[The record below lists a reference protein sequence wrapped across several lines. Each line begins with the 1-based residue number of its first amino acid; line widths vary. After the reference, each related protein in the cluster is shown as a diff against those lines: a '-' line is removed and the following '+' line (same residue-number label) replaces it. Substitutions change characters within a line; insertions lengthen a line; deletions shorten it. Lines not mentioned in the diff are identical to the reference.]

1 MLFAVAVL
9 LVFIRTSFC
18 QSLSSSRRLSPSH
31 FLPRVLRRQIGTEW
45 DPKERLFR
53 NFGGLMGPMD
63 ETVGMQKWSKGPNV
77 TVTVVWIDPTNVI
90 AATYD
95 ILIDASAEFTHY
107 RPPLNQPLRPGVWSV
122 RILHHWSPVAE
133 MHFLIAPL
141 AYNKHQP
148 IRQGERTIQT
158 ASFCHLFELSSH
170 KMLCCF
176 STDYRLSKEVLAHFA
191 KYIYIKHGAIQMHVL
206 LESLFL

>member
-1 MLFAVAVL
+1 MQHPL
-9 LVFIRTSFC
+9 LVFLIPSFC
-18 QSLSSSRRLSPSH
+18 HSLLSPC
-31 FLPRVLRRQIGTEW
+31 FLSLWFPYSPFFHSQIGTEW
-45 DPKERLFR
+45 DAKERMFR

-95 ILIDASAEFTHY
+95 ILIDTSAEFTHY
-107 RPPLNQPLRPGVWSV
+107 RPPLNQPLRPGVWSI

-148 IRQGERTIQT
+148 IRQGEREIQT
-158 ASFCHLFELSSH
+158 AICCSFIITQNDCWLYYLY
-170 KMLCCF
+170 K
-176 STDYRLSKEVLAHFA
+176 
-191 KYIYIKHGAIQMHVL
+191 
-206 LESLFL
+206 

>member
-1 MLFAVAVL
+1 M
-9 LVFIRTSFC
+9 RFC
-18 QSLSSSRRLSPSH
+18 CNLSACLCSHPSLSLTHVPILS
-31 FLPRVLRRQIGTEW
+31 LLGQIGTEW
-45 DPKERLFR
+45 DAKERIFR

-63 ETVGMQKWSKGPNV
+63 ETVGMQKWVKGPNV

-107 RPPLNQPLRPGVWSV
+107 RPPLNQPLRPGVWNV

-133 MHFLIAPL
+133 MRFLIAPL

-148 IRQGERTIQT
+148 IRQGEKEIQVVSVVEGSCISST
-158 ASFCHLFELSSH
+158 CHLFQL
-170 KMLCCF
+170 
-176 STDYRLSKEVLAHFA
+176 
-191 KYIYIKHGAIQMHVL
+191 
-206 LESLFL
+206 

>member
-1 MLFAVAVL
+1 MCSHRSKYKYPHL
-9 LVFIRTSFC
+9 LCILLLLL
-18 QSLSSSRRLSPSH
+18 SLYF
-31 FLPRVLRRQIGTEW
+31 FLPHSVTHSCLSVFSPTHFRILHCRCQIGTEW
-45 DPKERLFR
+45 DAKERMFR
-53 NFGGLMGPMD
+53 NFGSLMGPMD

-141 AYNKHQP
+141 AFNKHQP
-148 IRQGERTIQT
+148 IRQGEREIQI
-158 ASFCHLFELSSH
+158 ASVIVMTLICN
-170 KMLCCF
+170 
-176 STDYRLSKEVLAHFA
+176 
-191 KYIYIKHGAIQMHVL
+191 
-206 LESLFL
+206 

>member
-1 MLFAVAVL
+1 MHPQRMLFIYGRCVFFAVL
-9 LVFIRTSFC
+9 GVNLYTLISCTFC
-18 QSLSSSRRLSPSH
+18 LCVSSCLCSYPILSLTLLSLH
-31 FLPRVLRRQIGTEW
+31 CQIGTEW
-45 DPKERLFR
+45 DAKERMFR

-95 ILIDASAEFTHY
+95 ILIDTSAEFTHY
-107 RPPLNQPLRPGVWSV
+107 HPPLNQPLRPGVWSV

-148 IRQGERTIQT
+148 IRQGE
-158 ASFCHLFELSSH
+158 
-170 KMLCCF
+170 
-176 STDYRLSKEVLAHFA
+176 KEYLW
-191 KYIYIKHGAIQMHVL
+191 L
-206 LESLFL
+206 L

>member
-1 MLFAVAVL
+1 M
-9 LVFIRTSFC
+9 RFC
-18 QSLSSSRRLSPSH
+18 CCLSACLCSHPSLSPTHVAILS
-31 FLPRVLRRQIGTEW
+31 LLGQIGTEW
-45 DPKERLFR
+45 DAKERIFR

-63 ETVGMQKWSKGPNV
+63 ETVGMQKWVKGPNV

-107 RPPLNQPLRPGVWSV
+107 RPPLNQPLRPGVWNV

-133 MHFLIAPL
+133 MRFLIAPL

-148 IRQGERTIQT
+148 IRQGEKEIQVVSVVEGSCISST
-158 ASFCHLFELSSH
+158 CHLFQL
-170 KMLCCF
+170 
-176 STDYRLSKEVLAHFA
+176 
-191 KYIYIKHGAIQMHVL
+191 
-206 LESLFL
+206 

>member
-1 MLFAVAVL
+1 MVMHVQGMVLIYDRCACFAVVRVNL
-9 LVFIRTSFC
+9 YTIISCTFCLRFSFC
-18 QSLSSSRRLSPSH
+18 LCSHPILSLIRLLLTLSLH
-31 FLPRVLRRQIGTEW
+31 CQIGTEW
-45 DPKERLFR
+45 DAKERMFR

-95 ILIDASAEFTHY
+95 ILIDSSAEFTHY
-107 RPPLNQPLRPGVWSV
+107 HPPLNQPLRPGVWSV

-133 MHFLIAPL
+133 MRFLIAPL

-148 IRQGERTIQT
+148 IRQGER
-158 ASFCHLFELSSH
+158 
-170 KMLCCF
+170 
-176 STDYRLSKEVLAHFA
+176 
-191 KYIYIKHGAIQMHVL
+191 
-206 LESLFL
+206 ESLWLS

>member
-1 MLFAVAVL
+1 MHAQSVTYLYTVHYDIYIYIYLISCCCCSSPCFSSYL
-9 LVFIRTSFC
+9 ILSLTLV
-18 QSLSSSRRLSPSH
+18 SH
-31 FLPRVLRRQIGTEW
+31 FLILLFQIGTEW
-45 DPKERLFR
+45 DAKERMFR
-53 NFGGLMGPMD
+53 NFGGMMGPMD

-141 AYNKHQP
+141 AFNKRQP
-148 IRQGERTIQT
+148 IRQGEIQT
-158 ASFCHLFELSSH
+158 AAVIV
-170 KMLCCF
+170 MRPICF
-176 STDYRLSKEVLAHFA
+176 SFIITQNDY
-191 KYIYIKHGAIQMHVL
+191 
-206 LESLFL
+206 